1 MTRGTGNIFL
11 IGPMGAGKSTVGRCL
26 AGMLGK
32 RFRDADQEIE
42 ARTGASITL
51 IFEIEGEAGFR
62 RRETDV
68 LEELTAG
75 DNLVLATGGGAV
87 LSEYNRRR
95 LRERG
100 TVVYLRAPLET
111 LLARTHRD
119 RSRPLLQTADR
130 RQTLKEILAV
140 RDPLYR
146 ETAHLIVETDHRP
159 AMTVAREIVRRLE
172 GQTAHENTPS

>member
-1 MTRGTGNIFL
+1 MKGTGNIFL

-26 AGMLGK
+26 AGLLGK
-32 RFRDADQEIE
+32 RFQDADQEIE

-62 RRETDV
+62 RRETAV
-68 LEELTAG
+68 LEELTRG

-87 LSEYNRRR
+87 LSEENRQR
-95 LRERG
+95 LRSRG
-100 TVVYLRAPLET
+100 IVIYLRAPLET
-111 LLARTHRD
+111 LLARTQRD

-130 RQTLKEILAV
+130 RQALEAILAV

-146 ETAHLIVETDHRP
+146 ETAHLIVDTGHRP
-159 AMTVAREIVRRLE
+159 PMAVAREIVRRLE
-172 GQTAHENTPS
+172 TLTVHENAPS